1 MSGSLVHLSARGV
14 QNSTVC
20 DADYTPFKSK
30 IHRPSCF
37 AMEAKKI
44 DFGSGTVKFGGS
56 ASAAITYNADLLTKL
71 FLVVELNA
79 TTTDGTD
86 GTYYNGTYPNGV
98 SKCQFTEDIGR
109 AMIEEVSLEIG
120 SVTHNKFDDVY
131 LHIKDNYEVTSD
143 QATTELTGRTFNG
156 GGLESNLEEMPF
168 IPHKF
173 YIPLPFWFCRDWH
186 QALPLVAMHL
196 SEARIR
202 LKLRSKAELIKA
214 TAGNTITNWSGVLD
228 LNDAYLIGEYV
239 YLNDATRHAFAKM
252 THWFLIKQVQA
263 ENVSVTAG
271 KTSIKQRLSFNHMV
285 SRLVWMMR
293 KVDNKNALEYYNF
306 AGQEDGSTIGAPQ
319 YDAFKTASIFLNNNQ
334 RLMDMDPLYFRV
346 VQPRMFHTCQ
356 PREYCYSYSFCLAP
370 EKSSP
375 SGAINMSRIEN
386 VELKLDFTSQL
397 TGNGYDLLIFAE
409 NFNMVSIKNGIASL
423 AFAS

>member
-1 MSGSLVHLSARGV
+1 MSGSLVHLSARGI

-20 DADYTPFKSK
+20 DADFTPFKSK

-44 DFGSGTVKFGGS
+44 DFGSGSVKFGGS

-71 FLVVELNA
+71 YLVVELNA
-79 TTTDGTD
+79 TSTAGNAALWDAGQ
-86 GTYYNGTYPNGV
+86 
-98 SKCQFTEDIGR
+98 SKAAFTEDIGR

-120 SVTHNKFDDVY
+120 SVTHNKFDDVW
-131 LHIKDNYEVTSD
+131 LHVSDNYTITGD
-143 QATTELTGRTFNG
+143 QQTTELTGRTFNG
-156 GGLESNLEEMPF
+156 GGLQSNLEEMPF
-168 IPHKF
+168 KPHKF
-173 YIPLPFWFCRDWH
+173 YVPLPFWFCQAWH

-202 LKLRSKAELIKA
+202 LKLRNKSALIKDISGG
-214 TAGNTITNWSGVLD
+214 GNTDWSSTLD
-228 LNDAYLIGEYV
+228 INDVYLIGEYV

-252 THWFLIKQVQA
+252 THWFLIKQVQS
-263 ENVSVTAG
+263 ENVSVVAG

-285 SRLVWMMR
+285 TELVWMMR
-293 KVDNKNALEYYNF
+293 KTSNKTTALEYYNF
-306 AGQEDGSTIGAPQ
+306 AGDEEGTSIGAPK
-319 YDAFKTASIFLNNNQ
+319 YDAFKTASLFLNNNE
-334 RLMDMDPLYFRV
+334 RLMAMDPIYFRV

-356 PREYCYSYSFCLAP
+356 PREFVYSYSFALAP
-370 EKSSP
+370 EKHSP

-386 VELKLDFTSQL
+386 VELKLDFSRT
-397 TGNGYDLLIFAE
+397 TGLAVNYDLLVYAQ
-409 NFNMVSIKNGIASL
+409 NFNMVSIKSGIASL

>member
-1 MSGSLVHLSARGV
+1 MSARGV

-56 ASAAITYNADLLTKL
+56 SSAAITYNADLLTKL

-79 TTTDGTD
+79 SSTSTAAL
-86 GTYYNGTYPNGV
+86 YASGV
-98 SKCQFTEDIGR
+98 SKAAFAEDIGR

-120 SVTHNKFDDVY
+120 SVVHNKFDDVF
-131 LHIKDNYEVTSD
+131 LHVYDDYTVTSD
-143 QATTELTGRTFNG
+143 QTTTELTGRTFNG
-156 GGLESNLEEMPF
+156 GGLQSNLSEMPF
-168 IPHKF
+168 VPHKF
-173 YIPLPFWFCRDWH
+173 YIPLPFWFTKDWH

-202 LKLRSKAELIKA
+202 LKLRAKTALIKDIS
-214 TAGNTITNWSGVLD
+214 GGSNTDWSDALVI
-228 LNDAYLIGEYV
+228 NDAYLVGEYV

-252 THWFLIKQVQA
+252 THWFLIKQVQS
-263 ENVSVTAG
+263 ENVSVVNG

-285 SRLVWMMR
+285 SELLWMMR
-293 KVDNKNALEYYNF
+293 KTSNKTALEYYNF
-306 AGQEDGSTIGAPQ
+306 AGEEAGTTIGAPQ
-319 YDAFKTASIFLNNNQ
+319 YDAFKTASIYLNNNQ
-334 RLMDMDPLYFRV
+334 RLMDMDPVYYRV

-356 PREYCYSYSFCLAP
+356 PREFVYSYSFALAP

-386 VELKLDFTSQL
+386 VELKLDFSSAL
-397 TGNGYDLLIFAE
+397 ASGPYDLLVYAC
-409 NFNMVSIKNGIASL
+409 NFNMVSIKSGIASL